1 MLVVPAAGRLAVDT
15 PFWQVRAVQVTPR
28 GQTRMGTAWV
38 GVRSV
43 ACWERAGWWLWKG
56 RGWLSSGRG
65 RLPNMRSIYEPF
77 LVTRPAGARVRTRL
91 RLSATDQ
98 AVIWAVG
105 EYLGALAGADLAW
118 RCRLGPAPDQ
128 RTVRKR
134 TLTGRSSS
142 RWAGS
147 ITRTSGDQWQRE
159 MANLADHRIALRRAS
174 RTIRSRLAVRV
185 GQRQGRVRGY
195 GSRAER
201 FAKQGRLQRLQTE
214 LAEVEDRLAH
224 GRVAICRGGR
234 RLAKRRHTLK
244 EANLTEKQW
253 RARWHAERLFLTAD
267 GDAEYRLGN
276 GTIAV
281 HPEEQWLELRL
292 PTPLAHLANRP
303 GGHYRLACPV
313 VFTHRREEWAAQ
325 AVSGA
330 VRYDITFDPMKKRC
344 YLHASWRIPRATQPD
359 LQELRQ
365 QRALGVDLNAGHL
378 ACWVLDESGNPVGPP
393 HTIPLELNGLP
404 ASTRDGRL
412 RAAITSV
419 LGLATASSCR
429 SLVVENLNFADARHS
444 GRETLGRGRRGRRF
458 RRIVAGIPTRRF
470 RDLLVGMAANHHL
483 WVIAVDPG
491 WTSKWGRRWWQT
503 PLHESTK
510 RSVTV
515 SGHHAAAVVIG
526 RRGLGLGARRRP
538 GVPGHDRRIV
548 AGELPARPDHQP
560 PSREGPGPPGGQRAA
575 ATPRKTRPAE
585 RIWLGD
591 QVVQDRSGPP
601 EQEPRLLTP

>member
-1 MLVVPAAGRLAVDT
+1 
-15 PFWQVRAVQVTPR
+15 
-28 GQTRMGTAWV
+28 
-38 GVRSV
+38 
-43 ACWERAGWWLWKG
+43 
-56 RGWLSSGRG
+56 
-65 RLPNMRSIYEPF
+65 MRSIHEPF

-134 TLTGRSSS
+134 TLTARSSS

-147 ITRTSGDQWQRE
+147 ITRTSGDQWRRE
-159 MANLADHRIALRRAS
+159 IANLADHRIALRRAS

-195 GSRAER
+195 ASRAER
-201 FAKQGRLQRLQTE
+201 FAKQGRLQHLQAE

-224 GRVAICRGGR
+224 SRVAICRGGR
-234 RLAKRRHTLK
+234 RLAKQRHSLK
-244 EANLTEKQW
+244 EANLTEEQW
-253 RARWHAERLFLTAD
+253 QARWHAERLFLTAD

-281 HPEEQWLELRL
+281 HPEEQWLEMRL
-292 PTPLAHLANRP
+292 PTPLVQLANRP
-303 GGHYRLACPV
+303 GGRYRLSCPV
-313 VFTHRREEWAAQ
+313 VFTHRSQEWAAQ

-330 VRYDITFDPMKKRC
+330 VRYDITFHPMKKRS
-344 YLHASWRIPRATQPD
+344 YLHASWRLPKLTPPNLED
-359 LQELRQ
+359 LRQ
-365 QRALGVDLNAGHL
+365 QLALGVDLNAGHL
-378 ACWVLDESGNPVGPP
+378 ACWVLDTSGNPVGPP
-393 HTIPLELNGLP
+393 HTFPLELDGLP
-404 ASTRDGRL
+404 ATTRDGRL

-429 SLVVENLNFADARHS
+429 SLVVENLNFADVRQT
-444 GRETLGRGRRGRRF
+444 GRETLGRGRRSKRF
-458 RRIVAGIPTRRF
+458 RRTVSGIPTRGF

-491 WTSKWGRRWWQT
+491 WTSVWGRQHWQT
-503 PLHESTK
+503 PLSQSTK
-510 RSVTV
+510 KSVTV
-515 SGHHAAAVVIG
+515 SGHLAAAVVIG

-548 AGELPARPDHQP
+548 AGELPARPDRQRP
-560 PSREGPGPPGGQRAA
+560 GREGPGPPGGRRAA
-575 ATPRKTRPAE
+575 AQPRKTRPAE
-585 RIWLGD
+585 RIGLGD
-591 QVVQDRSGPP
+591 QVVQDRSEPP
-601 EQEPRLLTP
+601 EQNMLLLTPQERFVYPICGDMRTMPGLPVHRIDLDGHGEVTGLS